1 MGARRRAVSRSPD
14 GAAPATGVRVSAS
27 AFFEVRPP
35 QTGTQAQ
42 TKRKRIEMAPRSI
55 VLLLAATT
63 ASSAFLV
70 PSHRQSPTAV
80 KFASPH
86 TAAAA
91 VHMSNSMPDNKEPA
105 RTLPTAKQLLPIA
118 AAAGAILLNPA
129 AANAATMSLGGVAE
143 TAWAQ
148 ALSLIFVSE
157 VRQAAYMYICATAH
171 RLSARAL
178 SDRVLVPFVCC
189 AVLRS
194 WATRPFSSLLFS
206 RPARPS
212 FSPLRAAPA
221 PSPS

>member
-1 MGARRRAVSRSPD
+1 
-14 GAAPATGVRVSAS
+14 
-27 AFFEVRPP
+27 
-35 QTGTQAQ
+35 
-42 TKRKRIEMAPRSI
+42 MAPRSI

-70 PSHRQSPTAV
+70 PSHRQSPAAV

-91 VHMSNSMPDNKEPA
+91 VHMSDSMPDNKEPA

-157 VRQAAYMYICATAH
+157 VRQAYMRDCAPH